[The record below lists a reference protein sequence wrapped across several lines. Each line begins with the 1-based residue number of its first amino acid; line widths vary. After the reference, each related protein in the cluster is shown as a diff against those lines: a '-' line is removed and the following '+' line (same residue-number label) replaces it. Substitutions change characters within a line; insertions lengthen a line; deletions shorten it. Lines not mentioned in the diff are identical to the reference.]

1 MHGPDWTIAK
11 SLPQSMKIPS
21 EIESTPARR
30 KITSENLVGLTYG
43 IDQGTVPKLETLH
56 FILVGPHISGGS

>member
-1 MHGPDWTIAK
+1 
-11 SLPQSMKIPS
+11 MKIPS